1 MKRTIA
7 LLLTFSLLFLLSAT
21 PSLAELTEQSEAM
34 NGAPQGTEQAQEEA
48 APQSDGETDSQ
59 AAQIGG
65 VTTDDRTP
73 GLAED
78 LTDAVLEG
86 AGISSDSTGE
96 ISQGPQLRFSNL
108 RAILEENNANVKA
121 MEVTLDDLSE
131 QGTSE
136 LKDALRMMEDLRDEI
151 YGSLRA
157 LQGLAGSS
165 GSMGGYAGG
174 GEGGT
179 EGGDDSAAIMGMLGG
194 IMQAQQVTISGL
206 AVSLQANLV
215 TIESQIAT
223 LESQIDSV
231 EMNIAKTTNTLE
243 DAINQV
249 QRGAEQLYIAIA
261 TMEAAEEVLQRGLE
275 AMDRAVTIYEKQ
287 YELGMAAQY
296 DLETIQ
302 YQRAS
307 LESQQQ
313 ELTFQIAT
321 SKISLESL
329 CGLPLAGNVQL
340 SDMMLPSDAEIAA
353 VSYERYLDSATEA
366 NVDVKNALVDLE
378 YNEDSESYEYYYQA
392 AQDTFAASFK
402 VVCMTVAE
410 KDRLVDV
417 AEETVSYQE
426 RTFEITAKKYEL
438 GMLSYEEYLTGENDL
453 KSAQSDLYT
462 AQLELFNAYRDYVWA
477 RDCGMV

>member
-7 LLLTFSLLFLLSAT
+7 MLLTFALLFLLSVT
-21 PSLAELTEQSEAM
+21 PSLAELTDQQEGEEESQQETGQLKEETA
-34 NGAPQGTEQAQEEA
+34 AQ
-48 APQSDGETDSQ
+48 DTGDSS
-59 AAQIGG
+59 AQIGG
-65 VTTDDRTP
+65 VTTDDKAP
-73 GLAED
+73 GTAED
-78 LTDAVLEG
+78 LTDAILSG
-86 AGISSDSTGE
+86 AGISSENTGE
-96 ISQGPQLRFSNL
+96 VAEGPELRFSNL
-108 RAILEENNANVKA
+108 HKLLEENNANVKA
-121 MEVTLDDLSE
+121 MEATLEDLEDQS
-131 QGTSE
+131 TAE
-136 LKDALRMMEDLRDEI
+136 LKDALRMMEDLRDDI
-151 YGSLRA
+151 YSSLRA
-157 LQGLAGSS
+157 LQGLAG
-165 GSMGGYAGG
+165 GGMTTFAGDPGG
-174 GEGGT
+174 GDGG
-179 EGGDDSAAIMGMLGG
+179 EGGDDSGAIIGMLDG

-223 LESQIDSV
+223 LESQIDSM

-249 QRGAEQLYIAIA
+249 QKGAEQLYIAVA

-275 AMDRAVTIYEKQ
+275 AMDRAVSIYEKQ

-302 YQRAS
+302 YQKAT
-307 LESQQQ
+307 LESQWQ
-313 ELTFQIAT
+313 ELTFQIMS

-340 SDMMLPSDAEIAA
+340 ADMMLPSDAEIAA
-353 VSYERYLDSATEA
+353 VSYERYLDSATDA

-392 AQDTFAASFK
+392 ARDTFAASFK

-417 AEETVSYQE
+417 AEETVAYQE
-426 RTFEITAKKYEL
+426 RTFEIISKKYEL

-462 AQLELFNAYRDYVWA
+462 AQLELFNAYRDYMWA
-477 RDCGMV
+477 RDCGIV